1 MFCKW
6 CGTPMRPTDGKCPAC
21 HREQPPA
28 SDCNGFYHL
37 VPDAKILLESAKS
50 GSVAETKPAA
60 PVSEPAGQSQ
70 WQPPVPVRPR
80 SPWPTVIAGA
90 AVLALVVVTG
100 LLIRSSAQVRRLED
114 RVQELEQQTVL
125 LPTQTPQSTAGTGPA
140 TQPPT
145 EAVTQPATEP
155 ATEPSMQPT
164 TAPSTQPAT
173 DPVMTT
179 AEIAGAD
186 LTFTMTIDGQRVTG
200 GCAELGRQL
209 DFEDNSENGAW
220 IGEFALENDPQ
231 DTEAELRISLEQ
243 DSAQTTIRL
252 SCNVDAD
259 GDNGG
264 TFGQSGGIQAKDV
277 IWTYDTGNG
286 VAMALP
292 QTVLAPEDSEAY
304 LHRGVEF
311 TLSHTRLKRLLGQGE
326 ELTLSFRCVRENVY
340 GGSITFDVTGLTLSV
355 PGTVTTGRP

>member
-1 MFCKW
+1 M
-6 CGTPMRPTDGKCPAC
+6 ASA
-21 HREQPPA
+21 PPA
-28 SDCNGFYHL
+28 TGSSRRPRTVTDFITWCRMPKSCWKAQNPARWPKPNPLPRYLNRPARVNGSRRFR
-37 VPDAKILLESAKS
+37 S
-50 GSVAETKPAA
+50 G
-60 PVSEPAGQSQ
+60 
-70 WQPPVPVRPR
+70 PR

-114 RVQELEQQTVL
+114 RVQELEQQAVL

-243 DSAQTTIRL
+243 DGAQTTIRL

-259 GDNGG
+259 GI
-264 TFGQSGGIQAKDV
+264 TAAPLASL
-277 IWTYDTGNG
+277 
-286 VAMALP
+286 VA
-292 QTVLAPEDSEAY
+292 S
-304 LHRGVEF
+304 
-311 TLSHTRLKRLLGQGE
+311 
-326 ELTLSFRCVRENVY
+326 
-340 GGSITFDVTGLTLSV
+340 
-355 PGTVTTGRP
+355 RPRM